1 VAQKK
6 KKRSTKHRGNAAG
19 MVEARGRTG
28 RASAGSAKVPMTAS
42 ERRAARL
49 DRPPSWS
56 SAITRAGITAA
67 LFAVVLIV
75 FLKHKPSAAITLSSF
90 MFVLYI
96 PLGYLTDSF
105 VYKRRM
111 KKQGRP
117 VS

>member
-1 VAQKK
+1 M
-6 KKRSTKHRGNAAG
+6 T
-19 MVEARGRTG
+19 
-28 RASAGSAKVPMTAS
+28 SA

-56 SAITRAGITAA
+56 TAVTRAGITAA
-67 LFAVVLIV
+67 LFAVVLV
-75 FLKHKPSAAITLSSF
+75 LLLKNPASSAIALSGF
-90 MFVLYI
+90 MFLVYI